1 MLTEWL
7 HKWSEWEQ
15 AGVEA
20 AGVPISLLRFA
31 LAFFASVPVGI
42 LFKFVPTVKGG
53 YFCFIPPAACHQGVT
68 CATHGVDSTR
78 PWTCPPVFHAQ
89 RPWETQQNSH

>member
-7 HKWSEWEQ
+7 HKWSEWEH
-15 AGVEA
+15 AGVGA

-42 LFKFVPTVKGG
+42 LFKYVPTVKGTVYHLLDALRAVCPSSRVG
-53 YFCFIPPAACHQGVT
+53 
-68 CATHGVDSTR
+68 STR
-78 PWTCPPVFHAQ
+78 PWSDAVLAGQ
-89 RPWETQQNSH
+89 RP

>member
-1 MLTEWL
+1 MLAEVL
-7 HKWSEWEQ
+7 HRGQELEQ

-42 LFKFVPTVKGG
+42 LFKYVPTVKGNEH
-53 YFCFIPPAACHQGVT
+53 PAI
-68 CATHGVDSTR
+68 
-78 PWTCPPVFHAQ
+78 
-89 RPWETQQNSH
+89 N